1 MSDRSQE
8 FIAFYERHRFDDQLA
23 YYRARVRE
31 YDSAN
36 TQASWTTGI
45 VLIAAS
51 GVAFVAASG
60 IGVAPLAW
68 RILAATLPAVSAAIA
83 AFQRLFAFEH
93 VGKLFQDAVTAML
106 TLGARPMEES
116 DAEISGYVSQ
126 LERIFA
132 REQGQWGQLTADLQT
147 PEQGSGDAG
156 HHGLDRPA

>member
-1 MSDRSQE
+1 VSNRSQE
-8 FIAFYERHRFDDQLA
+8 FITFYQRHRFDDQLA

-31 YDSAN
+31 YEAAN
-36 TQASWTTGI
+36 TQASWTAGI
-45 VLIAAS
+45 VMLVAS

-106 TLGARPMEES
+106 TVGERAIGES

-126 LERIFA
+126 VELIFA

-147 PEQGSGDAG
+147 PEPGSDATG
-156 HHGLDRPA
+156 HHGGS